1 MAGRMLAAA
10 VAIGGLLFA
19 ASAAGQPAGPLAAAP
34 CPPQTSERP
43 WLDRTASAECR
54 VDALIGRL
62 NTLDAKLAVLA
73 GDLQPYGLAE
83 PRGSDGPAGPTRAPG
98 TFSLPNGLTLASNFD
113 PVLARDYGATVGRQF
128 RAAGLRQSLGPTID
142 IARTWRMGRVPEAL
156 GEDPLLS
163 GSIAAAMAAG
173 IQGEGV
179 AVSLK
184 HFAAYVQE
192 QGRTGD
198 LPFGL
203 HPSVNDIVSERALRE
218 IYLQPFRMAVEQG
231 GALGVMC
238 AFPRVN
244 GTYACESAELLGI
257 LKHEWGLRGTVS
269 PDFPDGQRSVVAAV
283 NAGLDN
289 GAFGLQRPAPPGGGG
304 GGGGGLDPG
313 LGGALGLGGPPGGV
327 DLRTAV
333 IDGRVP
339 QARIDD
345 MIRRRLVMIFAVGAD
360 QPDSGDRGAF
370 HEAATRDFAVKA
382 VQSGA
387 VLLRNRQGV
396 LPLGP
401 SVRSIAVI
409 GTQAGAAPQVAT
421 QGSAFVEP
429 KHLVTAIDAIRA
441 RAGAV
446 RVEQAPG
453 SLGLAALP
461 DVPREVLR
469 TPDGAA
475 GLRAEFYAS
484 PTLRFDGA
492 PLAVETQAGVGI
504 RAPNPR
510 PGLPPNNGWS
520 VRWTGVLTPR
530 RTGLHDFTI
539 AGAGSGRLFFDDRL
553 AARFDRV
560 DFGAVSWAAVRLQAG
575 RPVKVRVEFTP
586 REAAPLPA
594 MPLLGTTLGLG
605 MRFGW
610 AEPDDR
616 IARAVEAARKA
627 DVAVVFAAD
636 AHGEGADRSE
646 LKLPGDQDELI
657 AAVAA
662 ANPRTV
668 VVLDTAG
675 PVSMPWASK
684 VSAILEMW
692 YPGDAFGTAASGLL
706 FGDAAPGGR
715 LPVTFPADESQGP
728 TVEPRAYP
736 GVESADGSLD
746 KVYLDEG
753 LLVGY
758 RWYDAKR
765 QAPLFPFGFG
775 LTYSPIA
782 FNAVSLDRDA
792 PVVHVRLTNKG
803 VRPDS
808 DVVQVYLGFGA
819 AAHEPPKRLAA
830 FQRVALGAGES
841 RTVDLLLPASAFQ
854 MWDEHAHAWRAAAG
868 PYQVMVGRSSRD
880 IVFHGVLARPPS
892 TANP

>member
-1 MAGRMLAAA
+1 MNG
-10 VAIGGLLFA
+10 
-19 ASAAGQPAGPLAAAP
+19 GPLRTGAPAAIALLLLCAGHASAAAP
-34 CPPQTSERP
+34 CPPLAGDRP
-43 WLDRTASAECR
+43 WLDRTASPECR
-54 VDALIGRL
+54 ADALVARL
-62 NTLDAKLAVLA
+62 GALDAKLDFLA
-73 GDLQPYGLAE
+73 GDLQPYGLVE
-83 PRGSDGPAGPTRAPG
+83 PRGSDGPAGPTRTPG
-98 TFSLPNGLTLASNFD
+98 AFSLPNGLTLASSFD
-113 PVLARDYGATVGRQF
+113 PVLAREYGSAVGRQF
-128 RAAGLRQSLGPTID
+128 RAAGLRQALGPTVD

-163 GSIAAAMAAG
+163 GRIAAAAAAG
-173 IQGEGV
+173 AQGEGV

-203 HPSVNDIVSERALRE
+203 HPSVDDVVSERALRE
-218 IYLQPFRMAVEQG
+218 IYLQPFRMAVEDG

-244 GTYACESAELLGI
+244 GTYACENAELLGV
-257 LKHEWGLRGTVS
+257 LKHEWGLRGTVT

-289 GAFGLQRPAPPGGGG
+289 GEFGLPRPKPVGGGG
-304 GGGGGLDPG
+304 GGPDPG
-313 LGGALGLGGPPGGV
+313 LGGALGMGGPPGGV

-339 QARIDD
+339 EARIDD

-360 QPDSGDRGAF
+360 ESGGGGSGVFDDATIRGV
-370 HEAATRDFAVKA
+370 AVKA
-382 VQSGA
+382 AEAGA
-387 VLLRNRQGV
+387 VLLRNPQGV

-409 GTQAGAAPQVAT
+409 GAQAGTTPSVAT

-429 KHLVTAIDAIRA
+429 AHLVTAIDAIRA

-446 RVEQAPG
+446 RVEQAQG
-453 SLGLAALP
+453 SLGVAALAN
-461 DVPREVLR
+461 VPAEALR
-469 TPDGAA
+469 TPDGAP
-475 GLRAEFYAS
+475 GLRAEYFAS
-484 PTLRFDGA
+484 PTLRFEGA
-492 PLAVETQAGVGI
+492 PLAVETQAGVNI
-504 RAPNPR
+504 RTPNPR

-530 RTGLHDFTI
+530 RTGLHNFTI
-539 AGAGSGRLFFDDRL
+539 AGAGSGRLFLDDRL

-560 DFGAVSWAAVRLQAG
+560 DFGAVSWAAVELQAG

-605 MRFGW
+605 MRLGW

-646 LKLPGDQDELI
+646 LKLPGDQDALI
-657 AAVAA
+657 NAVAA
-662 ANPRTV
+662 ANTRTV
-668 VVLDTAG
+668 VVLNTAG

-692 YPGDAFGTAASGLL
+692 YPGDVFGTAASRLL
-706 FGDAAPGGR
+706 FGDASPGGR
-715 LPVTFPADESQGP
+715 LPITFPADEGQGP
-728 TVEPRAYP
+728 GAEPRSYP

-746 KVYLDEG
+746 KVHLDEG

-758 RWYDAKR
+758 RWFDAKN

-775 LTYSPIA
+775 LTYAPIA
-782 FNAVSLDRDA
+782 FDAVSLDRA
-792 PVVHVRLTNKG
+792 TSTVHVRLTNKG
-803 VRPDS
+803 ARPDS
-808 DVVQVYLGFGA
+808 EVVQVYLGFGA
-819 AAHEPPKRLAA
+819 AAHEPPRRLAA
-830 FQRVALGAGES
+830 FQRVALGAGER
-841 RTVDLLLPASAFQ
+841 RTVDIPLPPAAFQ
-854 MWDEHAHAWRAAAG
+854 MWDENAHGWRAADG

-880 IVFHGVLARPPS
+880 IVFHGVLDGPPS
-892 TANP
+892 ATTP